1 MTFKI
6 ETKLK
11 QQYGYVTIYKGCR
24 LYHMLKDLSDT
35 NELFY
40 FHPSESNVGR
50 LGYLYE
56 ERYEVTE
63 DIELAVLFT
72 VPKMCRM
79 IHVYGY
85 AGIFHKNKSSFKYGY
100 IGATPTGEGINLGLR
115 HPSPFLKKI
124 SDAQKIKYGWIE
136 DNESTY
142 GYYIKTSKIIL
153 SMNSRFKNEFDDYIE
168 YHKDSNWTNSLTQI
182 IDNNPIEYFDF
193 DFKVNDNE
201 KRLKKYVRIETRLQ
215 KKYGIAKINKACKL
229 YHMLKDL
236 SDTNELFY
244 FHPSESNVEKTE
256 CLFEE
261 RYEVT
266 EDIEIPIIFNISES
280 PDTKHRYNYIKDFY
294 ENKSL
299 FTYGFI
305 QNVETGYGLQLI
317 LKHPSSFLK
326 KISDAQEICYDLMK
340 DNKSVYE
347 MYANSSTII
356 LSMNRRLQNQIN
368 EYITHNNECSNCKN
382 SLTQIID
389 RNPIEYFD
397 YDIPENWIHI

>member
-11 QQYGYVTIYKGCR
+11 QQYGYLTIHKGCK

-124 SDAQKIKYGWIE
+124 SDARKIKYGWIE

-153 SMNSRFKNEFDDYIE
+153 SMNSRFKNEFNDYIE

-182 IDNNPIEYFDF
+182 IYNNPIEYFDF
-193 DFKVNDNE
+193 EVNDNE
-201 KRLKKYVRIETRLQ
+201 QRLKKYVRIETRLQ
-215 KKYGIAKINKACKL
+215 KKYGVATIHKGCKL
-229 YHMLKDL
+229 YHIIKDL

-280 PDTKHRYNYIKDFY
+280 PDTKYRYNYIKDFY

-326 KISDAQEICYDLMK
+326 KISDAREMPYELLK
-340 DNKSVYE
+340 NDNAIYE
-347 MYANSSTII
+347 MYANSSTIL

-368 EYITHNNECSNCKN
+368 EYITHNNECSNLTN
-382 SLTQIID
+382 SLTILND
-389 RNPIEYFD
+389 KNPIEYFD